1 MNILVDTHIFDD
13 KQQGTRTYLKGL
25 YSELFL
31 IAEKWHF
38 YLVAYDTANL
48 KREFGFHDNVSFI
61 ELKSKSK
68 FYRLLIEL
76 PFSESAPQKLIRFH

>member
-38 YLVAYDTANL
+38 YLVAVF
-48 KREFGFHDNVSFI
+48 KRAVF
-61 ELKSKSK
+61 
-68 FYRLLIEL
+68 RT
-76 PFSESAPQKLIRFH
+76 FSDR